1 MLEMFLAMHNTR
13 VARVQDG
20 VEIIN
25 RIDTNLALVKSI

>member
-1 MLEMFLAMHNTR
+1 MLKEYILVLEMFLAMHNTR

-25 RIDTNLALVKSI
+25 RIDL